1 VSAEEGS
8 GGLWKGLIKLIARTA
23 EKRRAQGPM
32 CKKMRIS
39 VRTGM
44 FNLGEATYHAD

>member
-8 GGLWKGLIKLIARTA
+8 GGLWKGLINLIARAA
-23 EKRRAQGPM
+23 EKRQAQGSM
-32 CKKMRIS
+32 CKKMRSS

-44 FNLGEATYHAD
+44 VNLGEATYHAD